1 MEQNEKDPIN
11 QTEENVVSNNEQPV
25 EEATAETV
33 VENTNEPINY
43 EAKIAELNDKYLRL
57 YSEFDNYRKRTIK
70 EKSDIIRSAGEDVFK
85 AIMPTIDDFERAI
98 KANET
103 VTEIE
108 PIKEGISLIYHKLK
122 VLRRKKNARLRD
134 FLKNKRSFSDKRV
147 YQIIRSILEFY
158 FKQGLEK
165 WSEAAVGDVPVF
177 SISELDAIKSYF
189 MYRRMKPETAKHFAD
204 IIHNL

>member
-1 MEQNEKDPIN
+1 MEQNDKDSIN

-25 EEATAETV
+25 EETTAETV

-103 VTEIE
+103 VSEVA

-122 VLRRKKNARLRD
+122 VACTAK
-134 FLKNKRSFSDKRV
+134 
-147 YQIIRSILEFY
+147 
-158 FKQGLEK
+158 GLEPMDTIGK
-165 WSEAAVGDVPVF
+165 TFNADYMESITSIPSPSEDMKGKVIDEVEKGYKLGDKVIRFAKVVVG
-177 SISELDAIKSYF
+177 
-189 MYRRMKPETAKHFAD
+189 
-204 IIHNL
+204 N